1 MGTSQKQMVRP
12 ALPFFIPFLWQYNN
26 MRWKRT
32 DSTCQFV
39 RYLFWKTLT
48 EGYIHVHVVDTVLI
62 SDDSKRK
69 GWMGLGKK
77 SGIDLD
83 KGGTER
89 FVIEAVNYYSVYN
102 CLQTMHM
109 WKRDTQINLH
119 HRSLLKCPS
128 EKWWEKAAVI
138 AYSTSLLREAQ
149 LWVTVL
155 CTVLSMYI
163 YSK

>member
-1 MGTSQKQMVRP
+1 MGTSQKQMVWP

-26 MRWKRT
+26 MRWKCT

-48 EGYIHVHVVDTVLI
+48 EGYIHVHVVDIVLI
-62 SDDSKRK
+62 CDDSKRK

-89 FVIEAVNYYSVYN
+89 FVIEAVNYNPVYN
-102 CLQTMHM
+102 CLQTMHV

-119 HRSLLKCPS
+119 HRSLLKIMSFRKVMREGCS
-128 EKWWEKAAVI
+128 
-138 AYSTSLLREAQ
+138 YSIQYISLLREAR

-163 YSK
+163 